1 MQTSKGISL
10 LLNTV
15 EKPVYFPYILPRSI
29 VGNKGIINKTQ
40 ISLLFELIL
49 NRHREGKESPFT
61 HIQVCKSVSHPFLF
75 TPSGLQF
82 LNETCHQL
90 NTASAMASRTDIIKS
105 NYLFLHS
112 TCKIL
117 HDIRF
122 GFFFFFFNQNT

>member
-49 NRHREGKESPFT
+49 NRHREGKERKAHSHT
-61 HIQVCKSVSHPFLF
+61 YKCVNQCHILF
-75 TPSGLQF
+75 
-82 LNETCHQL
+82 
-90 NTASAMASRTDIIKS
+90 
-105 NYLFLHS
+105 FLHQVV
-112 TCKIL
+112 C
-117 HDIRF
+117 RF
-122 GFFFFFFNQNT
+122 